1 MTLLQCISLF
11 GSLLF
16 LLLLFY
22 ALQKSYLREGY
33 ALLWLF
39 IDIGMIVLSI
49 VPKSMD
55 WIAGKLGIKMGP
67 FVLVLF
73 MLGGMILILFQQSVA
88 LSRHNEK
95 IKRLAEELSLLREE
109 AAKKKHEE

>member
-11 GSLLF
+11 GSLFF
-16 LLLLFY
+16 LLMLFY

-39 IDIGMIVLSI
+39 IDIGMVVLSI

-55 WIAGKLGIKMGP
+55 WIAKKLGIHVGP

-73 MLGGMILILFQQSVA
+73 MLGGMILILFQQSIA

-95 IKRLAEELSLLREE
+95 IKRLAEELTLLREKV
-109 AAKKKHEE
+109 AKNKHEE